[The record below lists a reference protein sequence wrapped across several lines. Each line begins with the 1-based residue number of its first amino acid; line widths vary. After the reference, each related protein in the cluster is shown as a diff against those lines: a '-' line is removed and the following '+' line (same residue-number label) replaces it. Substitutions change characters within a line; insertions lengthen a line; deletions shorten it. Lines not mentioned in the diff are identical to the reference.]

1 MAFLPDGSV
10 VYQQYIND
18 DPTSIV
24 SNLKNIGYTTVAMH
38 PYYAT
43 GWSRNKV
50 YPHLGY
56 DETYFID
63 DFDQTKILREYITDQ
78 ELYNKIIDR
87 YEKKSDDEKLY
98 IMGITM
104 QNHGG
109 YGERYDN
116 FNQEVY
122 KIGASYTDANQ
133 YLSLLNESDKALENL
148 ITYFKGVDVELE
160 FTSVDADVVRGWV
173 LSLMDEGRAETTVN
187 RKLSSLRSFYHYLLR
202 QKLVAVDPVAKV
214 VGPKKKKPLPVFV
227 RDEAMSQLLDG
238 FEFPQTFEGVRD
250 KTMLEV
256 FYSTGMRRAEL
267 IALRDGDVDFSALVI
282 KVTGKRNKQRLIPFG
297 DRLQEALSVYLQ
309 ERTRFYSG
317 ECEAFFIRKGGVR
330 LSPSSVNYIV
340 KRYLSKVVTLKKK
353 SPHVLRHTFATSMLN
368 HQAELEAVKEL
379 LGHES
384 LTTTEVYTHTTFE
397 ELKQVYEQAHPRA

>member
-1 MAFLPDGSV
+1 MLKDSFLK
-10 VYQQYIND
+10 Y
-18 DPTSIV
+18 
-24 SNLKNIGYTTVAMH
+24 LLLE
-38 PYYAT
+38 
-43 GWSRNKV
+43 RNYSEKTILS
-50 YPHLGY
+50 YGIDL
-56 DETYFID
+56 DEF
-63 DFDQTKILREYITDQ
+63 E
-78 ELYNKIIDR
+78 
-87 YEKKSDDEKLY
+87 
-98 IMGITM
+98 
-104 QNHGG
+104 
-109 YGERYDN
+109 
-116 FNQEVY
+116 
-122 KIGASYTDANQ
+122 A
-133 YLSLLNESDKALENL
+133 
-148 ITYFKGVDVELE
+148 YFKGVDVELE

-202 QKLVAVDPVAKV
+202 QKLVVVDPVAKV

-227 RDEAMSQLLDG
+227 RDEAMNQLLDG

-297 DRLQEALSVYLQ
+297 DRLQEVLSVYLQ
-309 ERTRFYSG
+309 ERVRFYSG